1 MVKKVRAHG
10 KIVSVYS
17 LHVEQNNGILKECN
31 GSIINS
37 LTKQPNFRNR
47 VLGLQKVKTNDNIS
61 KIKNWFGFEP
71 AFVEGSDPKSID
83 AIGKGETVYLK
94 VGEYSFNAIKFA
106 LQDHDS
112 RVTKEVDPCKHGFIE
127 SVSFQGG
134 KLDSVSIPFSKEL
147 NTLIG
152 IRGSG
157 KSTVLETIRYALGLN
172 AEVDGQYKDNLVKN
186 AIGSG
191 GSISLNI
198 VEKDGKRSVI
208 KRLLG
213 EKSQVHVNGKSTEI
227 SPTALINNPLYFG
240 QKDLSFTKDGY
251 AFDLLKKLIG
261 NKVGNQVKLLEGK
274 AEELEKLISNILKLT
289 TIQDQINE
297 INSEI
302 ESMKY
307 TLSKYHDKGID
318 EKLEK
323 QIAYNNDRVILE
335 KFINKIDIY
344 CEKLRNDC
352 KLLSEKTFS
361 EIDEKSKYNQA
372 MFFEIDSVLKH
383 VLSSVAKI
391 SELIN
396 TISLDNDKL
405 KKLKLNFDEQLK
417 NLQEEF
423 ANIKRNILDD
433 TDDTLDLEN
442 FIRTKKTIKT
452 KEQQL
457 DELSEINSSR
467 NQLILKIQKA
477 IKERDDILRS
487 IFKEYKAKIDEIN
500 KSQDDIKIEITF
512 QGDKE
517 QFKQNIK
524 VNFKGT
530 GLTDIKDDKISK
542 QFPDFLGIIIDCII
556 DDNKNLRNILTESE
570 LIKVS
575 ENIKRESSSYIK
587 LYTPDLVKIYYH
599 GKPLEQH
606 SIGQRASALI
616 LFILTQEDNNLI
628 IIDQPED
635 DLDNQVIYNEVIN
648 TIKKRKKS
656 IQFIFA
662 THNPNIPVLGDA
674 ENILVTEYNERRI
687 NVEAGNIDCRKTQN
701 KIIDIMEGGKEA
713 FKKRKLI
720 YSNWNIA
727 D

>member
-1 MVKKVRAHG
+1 M
-10 KIVSVYS
+10 
-17 LHVEQNNGILKECN
+17 
-31 GSIINS
+31 
-37 LTKQPNFRNR
+37 
-47 VLGLQKVKTNDNIS
+47 
-61 KIKNWFGFEP
+61 
-71 AFVEGSDPKSID
+71 
-83 AIGKGETVYLK
+83 
-94 VGEYSFNAIKFA
+94 
-106 LQDHDS
+106 
-112 RVTKEVDPCKHGFIE
+112 
-127 SVSFQGG
+127 
-134 KLDSVSIPFSKEL
+134 
-147 NTLIG
+147 
-152 IRGSG
+152 
-157 KSTVLETIRYALGLN
+157 
-172 AEVDGQYKDNLVKN
+172 
-186 AIGSG
+186 
-191 GSISLNI
+191 
-198 VEKDGKRSVI
+198 
-208 KRLLG
+208 
-213 EKSQVHVNGKSTEI
+213 
-227 SPTALINNPLYFG
+227 
-240 QKDLSFTKDGY
+240 
-251 AFDLLKKLIG
+251 KKLIG

-530 GLTDIKDDKISK
+530 GLI
-542 QFPDFLGIIIDCII
+542 
-556 DDNKNLRNILTESE
+556 
-570 LIKVS
+570 
-575 ENIKRESSSYIK
+575 
-587 LYTPDLVKIYYH
+587 
-599 GKPLEQH
+599 
-606 SIGQRASALI
+606 
-616 LFILTQEDNNLI
+616 
-628 IIDQPED
+628 
-635 DLDNQVIYNEVIN
+635 
-648 TIKKRKKS
+648 
-656 IQFIFA
+656 
-662 THNPNIPVLGDA
+662 
-674 ENILVTEYNERRI
+674 
-687 NVEAGNIDCRKTQN
+687 
-701 KIIDIMEGGKEA
+701 
-713 FKKRKLI
+713 
-720 YSNWNIA
+720 
-727 D
+727 

>member
-1 MVKKVRAHG
+1 MCFLI
-10 KIVSVYS
+10 IVVQIQ
-17 LHVEQNNGILKECN
+17 L
-31 GSIINS
+31 
-37 LTKQPNFRNR
+37 
-47 VLGLQKVKTNDNIS
+47 
-61 KIKNWFGFEP
+61 
-71 AFVEGSDPKSID
+71 
-83 AIGKGETVYLK
+83 AIY
-94 VGEYSFNAIKFA
+94 
-106 LQDHDS
+106 
-112 RVTKEVDPCKHGFIE
+112 
-127 SVSFQGG
+127 
-134 KLDSVSIPFSKEL
+134 
-147 NTLIG
+147 
-152 IRGSG
+152 
-157 KSTVLETIRYALGLN
+157 
-172 AEVDGQYKDNLVKN
+172 
-186 AIGSG
+186 
-191 GSISLNI
+191 
-198 VEKDGKRSVI
+198 
-208 KRLLG
+208 
-213 EKSQVHVNGKSTEI
+213 
-227 SPTALINNPLYFG
+227 

>member
-1 MVKKVRAHG
+1 M
-10 KIVSVYS
+10 
-17 LHVEQNNGILKECN
+17 Q
-31 GSIINS
+31 
-37 LTKQPNFRNR
+37 
-47 VLGLQKVKTNDNIS
+47 
-61 KIKNWFGFEP
+61 
-71 AFVEGSDPKSID
+71 
-83 AIGKGETVYLK
+83 
-94 VGEYSFNAIKFA
+94 
-106 LQDHDS
+106 
-112 RVTKEVDPCKHGFIE
+112 
-127 SVSFQGG
+127 
-134 KLDSVSIPFSKEL
+134 
-147 NTLIG
+147 
-152 IRGSG
+152 
-157 KSTVLETIRYALGLN
+157 
-172 AEVDGQYKDNLVKN
+172 
-186 AIGSG
+186 
-191 GSISLNI
+191 
-198 VEKDGKRSVI
+198 
-208 KRLLG
+208 
-213 EKSQVHVNGKSTEI
+213 
-227 SPTALINNPLYFG
+227 
-240 QKDLSFTKDGY
+240 FT
-251 AFDLLKKLIG
+251 
-261 NKVGNQVKLLEGK
+261 
-274 AEELEKLISNILKLT
+274 
-289 TIQDQINE
+289 
-297 INSEI
+297 
-302 ESMKY
+302 
-307 TLSKYHDKGID
+307 
-318 EKLEK
+318 
-323 QIAYNNDRVILE
+323 
-335 KFINKIDIY
+335 
-344 CEKLRNDC
+344 
-352 KLLSEKTFS
+352 
-361 EIDEKSKYNQA
+361 
-372 MFFEIDSVLKH
+372 
-383 VLSSVAKI
+383 
-391 SELIN
+391 
-396 TISLDNDKL
+396 
-405 KKLKLNFDEQLK
+405 KLNFDEQLK